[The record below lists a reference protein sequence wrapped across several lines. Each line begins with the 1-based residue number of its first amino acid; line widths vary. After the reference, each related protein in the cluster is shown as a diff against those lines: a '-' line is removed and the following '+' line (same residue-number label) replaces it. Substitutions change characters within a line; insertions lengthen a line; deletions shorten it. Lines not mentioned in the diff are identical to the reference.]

1 MMPPPVRCV
10 RGVCVLECAARTWA
24 KLHEDED
31 FVCCVGELVPG
42 GINKVHDV
50 GVSPEQSLAGGQAQ
64 DQKQSVGTH
73 HDVDLLLDF
82 GEHGI
87 VGDRDALENMV
98 RGAVDGRR
106 GADEVDVRETTLSA
120 LA

>member
-1 MMPPPVRCV
+1 M
-10 RGVCVLECAARTWA
+10 LECAARTWA

-50 GVSPEQSLAGGQAQ
+50 GVSSEQSLAGSQAR
-64 DQKQSVGTH
+64 DPRQSVGTH
-73 HDVDLLLDF
+73 HNVDLLLDL

-87 VGDRDALENMV
+87 VGDCDALENMV
-98 RGAVDGRR
+98 GGAVDGGR
-106 GADEVDVRETTLSA
+106 GTDEVDVRKATLSA